1 LGELDNFNIYRLLET
16 HPELI
21 KYLGKLPE
29 FQRISDWRLTEII
42 NSAPKYY
49 KLILDAI
56 TDEARKQKLIESIMY
71 GNFLPYFIRD
81 GVITIDTPEKFKD
94 VKYSLFS
101 RGKGKSFVYKPEL
114 LKFVDARGY
123 ELPDLLINQPT
134 LFKYLGDKLY
144 ELSNYDMSD
153 IISRNPKVLNYIPE
167 ERIDKMNEYNI
178 YSTIY
183 KNPKL
188 APLLAN
194 RINITY
200 IIDLF
205 KNVPKAI
212 PQMPDNIVKQLDK
225 YDMVSILSYDQRNK
239 KEQFK
244 YLEPIIDANMPEDKE
259 YILSRI

>member
-1 LGELDNFNIYRLLET
+1 M
-16 HPELI
+16 I

-29 FQRISDWRLTEII
+29 FQKISDWRLTEVI

-49 KLILDAI
+49 KGILDAI

-71 GNFLPYFIRD
+71 GEFLPYFIRD

-123 ELPDLLINQPT
+123 DITDLLINQPT
-134 LFKYLGDKLY
+134 LFKYLDWKID
-144 ELSNYDMSD
+144 EIDNHNMSN
-153 IISRNPKVLNYIPE
+153 IISKNPKTLEYIPE
-167 ERIDKMNEYNI
+167 ERIDKMSEYSI
-178 YSTIY
+178 YTTIY

-188 APLLAN
+188 APLLAY
-194 RINITY
+194 RINMSY
-200 IIDLF
+200 VIDLLS
-205 KNVPKAI
+205 NVPKSI
-212 PQMPDNIVKQLDK
+212 PQMPESTIRQLTK
-225 YDMVSILSYDQRNK
+225 YDMVSILTYNKQNK
-239 KEQFK
+239 KEQYK